1 MEGHSA
7 LCCSTEVI
15 ESVAAKLREIMKI
28 SPMDLQQ
35 DLKGLTDDLEKI
47 SVSRER
53 NLNKI
58 SDLITDEQVKVWVK
72 QVEELIYEF
81 EDWKLES
88 KDGTSSSIGEPE
100 RSWQISKFTA
110 LINGARERYTRY
122 EIHKKALAT
131 DPHLVYARDR
141 EASIH
146 APSRKTEGT
155 ADSSQLWGKRAVLV
169 GIDEHDGPKIE
180 LIQNHLKDKTTTLTV
195 VSIVGVRG
203 IGKSTLAKAIYGDLK
218 DQFNCQAS
226 VFLGPNPCVKAILL
240 DILHQ
245 LKPPKDH
252 GENHG
257 HVREVVV
264 QLYEFLRDK
273 R

>member
-15 ESVAAKLREIMKI
+15 ESVVAKLTEIMKI

-35 DLKGLTDDLEKI
+35 DLKGLTDDLEKV
-47 SVSRER
+47 SVSRKR

-58 SDLITDEQVKVWVK
+58 SDLIKDEQVKVWVK
-72 QVEELIYEF
+72 QVKELVYEF
-81 EDWKLES
+81 EDWQLES
-88 KDGTSSSIGEPE
+88 KEGTSSSIGEPE

-110 LINGARERYTRY
+110 LVNGARERYTRY
-122 EIHKKALAT
+122 ELHKKALTT
-131 DPHLVYARDR
+131 DPHLVDAGDR

-146 APSRKTEGT
+146 APSSKTEGT
-155 ADSSQLWGKRAVLV
+155 TDSSLFWGKRAVLV
-169 GIDEHDGPKIE
+169 GIDGPKIE

-195 VSIVGVRG
+195 VSIVGVGG
-203 IGKSTLAKAIYGDLK
+203 IGKNTLAKAIYGDLK
-218 DQFNCQAS
+218 AHFDCQAS
-226 VFLGPNPCVKAILL
+226 VFLGPNPCLKAILV

-245 LKPPKDH
+245 LKPPKDHH

-264 QLYEFLRDK
+264 QLCEFLRDK